1 MLWEKISKVCPLCE
15 EEEVQEDTD
24 YNKLA
29 DMINN
34 KEIKESN
41 ISKQE
46 KKYCDILVMQETL
59 SSNCK
64 EKLTKL

>member
-41 ISKQE
+41 ISK
-46 KKYCDILVMQETL
+46 D
-59 SSNCK
+59 
-64 EKLTKL
+64 KLEM